1 VKVAAIWRYP
11 VKSLQGEALERAEV
25 GRHGLV
31 GDRGWAIVD
40 DATGFTLT
48 ARREPR
54 LLFAQASV
62 ADDGLRIT
70 LEGGAT
76 PTSDADLSDW
86 LGRPVHLVEAG
97 QRGGLFE
104 TPADPEDEAGE
115 WLQWR
120 GPGGAF
126 HDSARTK
133 VSLVSTAT
141 LGAWD
146 ALRFRSNV
154 VVDSAGEDALVG
166 RSITIG
172 TTALAVLKHI
182 DRCVVVTRPQPGIE
196 RDLDVL
202 RTINR
207 ERATC
212 LGVGATVT
220 LAGHMAVGD
229 AVAISGE

>member
-1 VKVAAIWRYP
+1 MKVAAIWRYP
-11 VKSLQGEALERAEV
+11 VKSLQGEPLARAEV
-25 GRHGLV
+25 GRHGIA

-54 LLFAQASV
+54 LLFARASV
-62 ADDGLRIT
+62 DESGLRIT
-70 LEGGAT
+70 LDDGTT
-76 PTSDADLSDW
+76 PHTDDDLSDW
-86 LGRPVHLVEAG
+86 LGRRVRLDEAG

-104 TPADPEDEAGE
+104 TPADAEDEGGE

-133 VSLVSTAT
+133 VSLVSAET
-141 LGAWD
+141 LGDWD
-146 ALRFRSNV
+146 ARRFRSNV
-154 VVDSAGEDALVG
+154 VLDGNGEDELVG
-166 RSITIG
+166 SSITIG
-172 TTALAVLKHI
+172 STQLAVLKRI
-182 DRCVVVTRPQPGIE
+182 DRCVVVTRAQPDLG
-196 RDLDVL
+196 RDLEVL

-207 ERATC
+207 ERSTC

-220 LAGHMAVGD
+220 RPGQMRVGD
-229 AVAISGE
+229 ELSVSGG

>member
-1 VKVAAIWRYP
+1 VKVAAIWRHP

-25 GRHGLV
+25 GRHGIA

-54 LLFAQASV
+54 LLFASASITESGV
-62 ADDGLRIT
+62 RIT
-70 LEGGAT
+70 LDDGSHLSAD
-76 PTSDADLSDW
+76 DALSDW
-86 LGRPVHLVEAG
+86 LGRRVHLSEAG

-104 TPADPEDEAGE
+104 TPVDPEDEGGE

-133 VSLVSTAT
+133 VSLVSTTT
-141 LGAWD
+141 LGDWD
-146 ALRFRSNV
+146 PRRFRSNV
-154 VVDSAGEDALVG
+154 VVDGAGEDDLVG
-166 RSITIG
+166 RSVTIG
-172 TTALAVLKHI
+172 TTGLAVLKRI

-196 RDLDVL
+196 R
-202 RTINR
+202 
-207 ERATC
+207 ATC
-212 LGVGATVT
+212 LGIGATVT
-220 LAGHMAVGD
+220 RPGHIAVGD
-229 AVAISGE
+229 AVAISDG